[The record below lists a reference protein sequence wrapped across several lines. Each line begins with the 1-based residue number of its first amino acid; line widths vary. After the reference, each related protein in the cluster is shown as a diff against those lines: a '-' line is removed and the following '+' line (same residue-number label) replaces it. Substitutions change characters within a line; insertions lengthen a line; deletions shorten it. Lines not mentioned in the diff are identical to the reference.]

1 METFQANALTKRY
14 FKINGFSSKN
24 SKNDEILDIPC
35 GKKYIESV
43 WASQRLSKDLTCE
56 VQKMALNFDL
66 TEEQNL
72 TRQAVRDFAEKEIAP
87 LAEELDEREEFS
99 VELTLKMGEL
109 GLLGCFV
116 PEKYGGSDMGYIS
129 YIIAV
134 EELARVDGS
143 QAATVAAGNS
153 LGIGPIYYYGNEGQ
167 RKEWLPKLCSGKM
180 LAAFGLTEPQAGSD
194 AGGSR
199 TKAELQGDH
208 WVIKGSKIFITNSA
222 NPLTGVII
230 VQAITGTREDGKR
243 ELSCLI
249 VPGEAPGFTAREM
262 KKKMMW
268 RGSNTG
274 ELFFED
280 CVVPRENLLGQRG
293 DGFHQMLSTLDGGR
307 LSIAAMGLGGAQGA
321 FEMALNYA
329 NSRVQFGRPI
339 SSFQIN
345 AFKLADMAL
354 EIELARN
361 LLYKACWL
369 RENNRP
375 ITKEAAMA
383 KLYCSEVMGRCV
395 NHAVQLHGGYGLMK
409 EYKIERFYRD
419 HKLLEIGEGT
429 SEMQRIVIARNIGV
443 AGRAI

>member
-1 METFQANALTKRY
+1 
-14 FKINGFSSKN
+14 
-24 SKNDEILDIPC
+24 
-35 GKKYIESV
+35 
-43 WASQRLSKDLTCE
+43 
-56 VQKMALNFDL
+56 MALNFDL

-72 TRQAVRDFAEKEIAP
+72 TRQAVRDFAEKEISP
-87 LAEELDEREEFS
+87 LAGELDEKEEFS

-116 PEKYGGSDMGYIS
+116 PEKYGGSNLGYIS

-153 LGIGPIYYYGNEGQ
+153 LGIGPIYYYGSEEQ

-180 LAAFGLTEPQAGSD
+180 LADFGLTEPQAGSD
-194 AGGSR
+194 AGSSR
-199 TKAELQGDH
+199 TKGELQGDH
-208 WVIKGSKIFITNSA
+208 WVINGSKIFITNSA

-230 VQAITGTREDGKR
+230 VQAITGIREDGKR

-249 VPGEAPGFTAREM
+249 VPQGSPGFTAREM

-268 RGSNTG
+268 RASNTG

-321 FEMALNYA
+321 FETALNYA
-329 NSRVQFGRPI
+329 NTRVQFGRPI
-339 SSFQIN
+339 SSFQGN

-429 SEMQRIVIARNIGV
+429 SEIQRIVIARNIGV
-443 AGRAI
+443 GGRAL

>member
-1 METFQANALTKRY
+1 
-14 FKINGFSSKN
+14 
-24 SKNDEILDIPC
+24 
-35 GKKYIESV
+35 
-43 WASQRLSKDLTCE
+43 
-56 VQKMALNFDL
+56 MALNFDL

-87 LAEELDEREEFS
+87 LVQELDEKEEFS
-99 VELTLKMGEL
+99 VELTQKMGEL

-116 PEKYGGSDMGYIS
+116 PEKYGGSNMGYIS

-143 QAATVAAGNS
+143 QAATITAGNS
-153 LGIGPIYYYGNEGQ
+153 LGIGPIYYFGNEEQ
-167 RKEWLPKLCSGKM
+167 RKEWLPRLCAGKM
-180 LAAFGLTEPQAGSD
+180 LAAFGLTEPGAGSD
-194 AGGSR
+194 AGSSR

-208 WVIKGSKIFITNSA
+208 WVINGSKIFITNSA
-222 NPLTGVII
+222 NPLTGVVI
-230 VQAITGTREDGKR
+230 VQAITGIKEDGKR

-249 VPGEAPGFTAREM
+249 VPRDSPGFTARAM

-268 RGSNTG
+268 RASNTG

-280 CVVPRENLLGQRG
+280 CLIPRQDLLGQRG
-293 DGFHQMLSTLDGGR
+293 DGLHQMLSTLDGGR
-307 LSIAAMGLGGAQGA
+307 LSVGAMGLGGAQGA

-329 NSRVQFGRPI
+329 NTRVQFGRPI
-339 SSFQIN
+339 ASFQIN

-369 RENNRP
+369 RESNRP
-375 ITKEAAMA
+375 FSKEAAMA
-383 KLYCSEVMGRCV
+383 KLFCSEVMGRCV

-409 EYKIERFYRD
+409 EYKVERFYRD
-419 HKLLEIGEGT
+419 QKLLEIGEGT
-429 SEMQRIVIARNIGV
+429 SEIQRIIIARNIGV